1 MKGSLLLL
9 LAATHAFHSAPSH
22 RIPRAARARHHHH
35 HRAATPKMLG
45 LPEKPFEAGV
55 AALIGLGI
63 LIKVAPFV
71 VVPPGEVGVVTTLGK
86 MNPDPLEPGLAL
98 RNPISRVQLFSTKT
112 QLSEEQNFVP
122 TKEGLTVEL
131 DTALLYRIDSAS
143 APQLLQSVGERFADV
158 IIKPEVRSIVRGLT
172 SKSEAKALYT
182 SGRDEL
188 QRELKAELADALKTR
203 GIIVEDFLLKAIKLP
218 DQLVRAIELKAQAEQ
233 EAQRMEFVL
242 QKEQQEAE
250 RKKIEAQGIADFQ
263 KIVSDGI
270 SPNLLKWKGIEA
282 TEKLAKSP
290 NSKIVIMG
298 NSKDSLP
305 VILGQDDGIGS
316 NRAE

>member
-1 MKGSLLLL
+1 MG
-9 LAATHAFHSAPSH
+9 
-22 RIPRAARARHHHH
+22 
-35 HRAATPKMLG
+35 
-45 LPEKPFEAGV
+45 
-55 AALIGLGI
+55 
-63 LIKVAPFV
+63 
-71 VVPPGEVGVVTTLGK
+71 
-86 MNPDPLEPGLAL
+86 
-98 RNPISRVQLFSTKT
+98 
-112 QLSEEQNFVP
+112 
-122 TKEGLTVEL
+122 
-131 DTALLYRIDSAS
+131 
-143 APQLLQSVGERFADV
+143 
-158 IIKPEVRSIVRGLT
+158 
-172 SKSEAKALYT
+172 
-182 SGRDEL
+182 
-188 QRELKAELADALKTR
+188 QRELKAELADALKPR

-218 DQLVRAIELKAQAEQ
+218 DQLVRAIELKAQADQ

-316 NRAE
+316 NRAQ

>member
-1 MKGSLLLL
+1 
-9 LAATHAFHSAPSH
+9 
-22 RIPRAARARHHHH
+22 
-35 HRAATPKMLG
+35 MLG

-86 MNPDPLEPGLAL
+86 MNQDPLGPGLAL

-112 QLSEEQNFVP
+112 QLSEEENFVP

-143 APQLLQSVGERFADV
+143 VPQLLQSVGERFADV

>member
-1 MKGSLLLL
+1 MG
-9 LAATHAFHSAPSH
+9 
-22 RIPRAARARHHHH
+22 
-35 HRAATPKMLG
+35 
-45 LPEKPFEAGV
+45 
-55 AALIGLGI
+55 
-63 LIKVAPFV
+63 
-71 VVPPGEVGVVTTLGK
+71 
-86 MNPDPLEPGLAL
+86 
-98 RNPISRVQLFSTKT
+98 
-112 QLSEEQNFVP
+112 
-122 TKEGLTVEL
+122 
-131 DTALLYRIDSAS
+131 
-143 APQLLQSVGERFADV
+143 
-158 IIKPEVRSIVRGLT
+158 IKPEVRSIVRGLT

-188 QRELKAELADALKTR
+188 QRELKAELAEALKTR

-218 DQLVRAIELKAQAEQ
+218 DQL
-233 EAQRMEFVL
+233 AQRMEFVL

-305 VILGQDDGIGS
+305 VILGQDGGIGS
-316 NRAE
+316 NRAEQ

>member
-1 MKGSLLLL
+1 MG
-9 LAATHAFHSAPSH
+9 
-22 RIPRAARARHHHH
+22 
-35 HRAATPKMLG
+35 
-45 LPEKPFEAGV
+45 
-55 AALIGLGI
+55 
-63 LIKVAPFV
+63 
-71 VVPPGEVGVVTTLGK
+71 
-86 MNPDPLEPGLAL
+86 
-98 RNPISRVQLFSTKT
+98 
-112 QLSEEQNFVP
+112 
-122 TKEGLTVEL
+122 
-131 DTALLYRIDSAS
+131 
-143 APQLLQSVGERFADV
+143 
-158 IIKPEVRSIVRGLT
+158 
-172 SKSEAKALYT
+172 YT

-188 QRELKAELADALKTR
+188 QRELKAELAEALKTR

-218 DQLVRAIELKAQAEQ
+218 DQLVRAIEQ

-305 VILGQDDGIGS
+305 VILGQDGGIGS
-316 NRAE
+316 NRAEQ